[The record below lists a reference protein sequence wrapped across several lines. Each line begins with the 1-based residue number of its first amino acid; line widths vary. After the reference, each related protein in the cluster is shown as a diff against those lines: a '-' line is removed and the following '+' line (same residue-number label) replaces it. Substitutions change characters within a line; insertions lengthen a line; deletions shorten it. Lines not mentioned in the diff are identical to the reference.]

1 MQVGPLQDL
10 QAFARSGI
18 AQMQINYREFSVL
31 YVDDEP
37 ANLTA
42 FRYSL
47 EDQFQVLTASGAE
60 EALRL
65 LATEKVAV
73 LLSDQRMPGMTGSRL
88 CAKVRD
94 LYTDI
99 VRMVV
104 SAYADLSATLEAIN
118 NGQVSRYILKPWRE
132 EELAA
137 TLRTAVEAFQI
148 GALVRSLQTRLL
160 HSEQHIG
167 AQVAMD
173 KVLHE
178 LSNPASSLGMN
189 LRYAVDAIGKPGAGT
204 SLTTPVLE
212 DVRRSLADAFEAS
225 RSLDERLNYF
235 VSGGALTPR
244 PDAHATDLR
253 RAVMSAVAIVRSEVR
268 TRARLQVDVDPVP
281 PVAIETVQAS
291 QVLVNL
297 LVNAYE
303 AIAPGAPEKNHVS
316 VRVRPAPKGALVEV
330 EDSGCGIATDMLAHV
345 FEPFVT
351 RKDQRTGHGLGLAI
365 VREIVDANGGK
376 VSVRS
381 QVGRGTT
388 FSVELLA
395 APPKADTPPK
405 GPDQAHS

>member
-1 MQVGPLQDL
+1 
-10 QAFARSGI
+10 
-18 AQMQINYREFSVL
+18 MQINYREFSVL

-65 LATEKVAV
+65 LATERVAV
-73 LLSDQRMPGMTGSRL
+73 LLSDQRMPGMTGSQL

-94 LYTDI
+94 LYPDI

-104 SAYADLSATLEAIN
+104 SAYADLSAALEAIN

-160 HSEQHIG
+160 HSEQRAG
-167 AQVAMD
+167 AQVALD

-178 LSNPASSLGMN
+178 LSNPATALGSN
-189 LRYAVDAIGKPGAGT
+189 LRFAVDTIGRPGTGT
-204 SLTTPVLE
+204 SLSTAVLE
-212 DVRRSLADAFEAS
+212 DVRRSLADAAEAS
-225 RSLDERLNYF
+225 RSLEERLRYF
-235 VSGGALTPR
+235 SNGGALTAR
-244 PDAHATDLR
+244 PAANATDLR

-268 TRARLQVDVDPVP
+268 TRARLQVDIDPVP
-281 PVAIETVQAS
+281 AVSIETVQAS
-291 QVLVNL
+291 QLLVNL

-303 AIAPGAPEKNHVS
+303 AIEPGAPERNHVS

-330 EDSGCGIATDMLAHV
+330 EDSGCGIATEMLGHV

-351 RKDQRTGHGLGLAI
+351 RKQEKTGHGLGLAI
-365 VREIVDANGGK
+365 VREIVEANGGK
-376 VSVRS
+376 ISVRS

-388 FSVELLA
+388 FSIELLA
-395 APPKADTPPK
+395 APPD
-405 GPDQAHS
+405 PDAPSQGSEKPRP